1 MKTEIVKA
9 KLLEEA
15 EQFKGDKAKFWS
27 GHMSMGI
34 GALLNTRLD
43 SINDTLELLTF
54 FKEEYDKIIFER
66 TQ

>member
-1 MKTEIVKA
+1 LKTETIKT

-34 GALLNTRLD
+34 GALLGKRLN
-43 SINDTLELLTF
+43 SIGETLKLLTF
-54 FKEEYDKIIFER
+54 FKDEYGKIIYER